1 MDKRA
6 RCASWYANGQYMR
19 TQWSRT
25 TISKSLN
32 LAATIATTLS
42 FVARARVELANL
54 GYEPNMIPF
63 HHLAINV
70 QLLTGVIQNQ
80 YWRHLD
86 PAAQMA
92 ARAESFLSPGCTSL

>member
-1 MDKRA
+1 M
-6 RCASWYANGQYMR
+6 
-19 TQWSRT
+19 QWNRT

-63 HHLAINV
+63 HHLAIN
-70 QLLTGVIQNQ
+70 T
-80 YWRHLD
+80 
-86 PAAQMA
+86 
-92 ARAESFLSPGCTSL
+92 

>member
-1 MDKRA
+1 M
-6 RCASWYANGQYMR
+6 YN
-19 TQWSRT
+19 T
-25 TISKSLN
+25 TPLE
-32 LAATIATTLS
+32 LS
-42 FVARARVELANL
+42 VARARVELANL

-86 PAAQMA
+86 PAAPSA
-92 ARAESFLSPGCTSL
+92 ARAESFCFTRISQFIEISEMAKTSQRLYSPVYFDSCNFTNY